1 MKFIRCID
9 CYDIISL
16 LFRFWMV
23 KVQRVV
29 TAKQAWK
36 DETTL
41 ELGDDGTALRQ
52 QPVQQCWP
60 TL

>member
-1 MKFIRCID
+1 MKFIT

-16 LFRFWMV
+16 LFRFWMM

-41 ELGDDGTALRQ
+41 ELGDDETALRQ
-52 QPVQQCWP
+52 QPVQ
-60 TL
+60 